1 MAHEIRGTNFWDTLY
16 KVSVSLNYSNNLS
29 GRQFW
34 DSLFALRE
42 DVCLSAEYR
51 FCACL
56 TYTWQYIYCVILNNN
71 AVN

>member
-1 MAHEIRGTNFWDTLY
+1 M
-16 KVSVSLNYSNNLS
+16 VSVSLNYSNNLS

-34 DSLFALRE
+34 DSLFALSE
-42 DVCLSAEYR
+42 EVSLSAEYR
-51 FCACL
+51 FYCACL

>member
-1 MAHEIRGTNFWDTLY
+1 M
-16 KVSVSLNYSNNLS
+16 VSVSLNYSNNLS

-34 DSLFALRE
+34 DSLFALSE
-42 DVCLSAEYR
+42 DVSLSAEYG
-51 FCACL
+51 FYCACL